1 MQVFLGG
8 GGMQTDEEYPVM
20 HRVEQ
25 KSWVDPVLWYA
36 VCPLWSIFLQP
47 EQKTWI
53 ATAGTKG
60 SDMFGPDD
68 ARENW
73 KPGVNCWATN
83 TKKKG
88 RGQF

>member
-8 GGMQTDEEYPVM
+8 GGRQTGEEYPVM

-36 VCPLWSIFLQP
+36 VCPSQSIFLQP

-53 ATAGTKG
+53 AIAGTEG
-60 SDMFGPDD
+60 SNTFAPDD
-68 ARENW
+68 GRENW
-73 KPGVNCWATN
+73 KPGVNCWAMK
-83 TKKKG
+83 TK
-88 RGQF
+88 